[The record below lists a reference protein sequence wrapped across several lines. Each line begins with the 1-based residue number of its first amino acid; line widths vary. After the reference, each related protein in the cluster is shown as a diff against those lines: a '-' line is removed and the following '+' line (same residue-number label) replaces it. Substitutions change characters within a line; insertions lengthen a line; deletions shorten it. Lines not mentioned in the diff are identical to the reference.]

1 MAREPLVT
9 LYIHMGTAAILVTDK
24 GQSNKS
30 LFLLHIP
37 IMSDMEFTAM
47 IGPVI
52 SEKKMVSVNGR
63 TTSKRLY
70 QNRAYVHKCSDV
82 LNKRQ

>member
-1 MAREPLVT
+1 MAHGPLVT

-24 GQSNKS
+24 DQSNKP

-37 IMSDMEFTAM
+37 IRPDMEFAAI

-52 SEKKMVSVNGR
+52 SEKKLFGE
-63 TTSKRLY
+63 
-70 QNRAYVHKCSDV
+70 C
-82 LNKRQ
+82 